1 MPKRMC
7 TIIIREF
14 ILVGI
19 IITAAVGFRT
29 EVTVIRI
36 AEATTT
42 DGAIGTAFN
51 ARLVSV
57 GMTEG

>member
-1 MPKRMC
+1 MPKRMR

-19 IITAAVGFRT
+19 IITAGAGFRT

-42 DGAIGTAFN
+42 DGAISAGTALT
-51 ARLVSV
+51 RTV
-57 GMTEG
+57 